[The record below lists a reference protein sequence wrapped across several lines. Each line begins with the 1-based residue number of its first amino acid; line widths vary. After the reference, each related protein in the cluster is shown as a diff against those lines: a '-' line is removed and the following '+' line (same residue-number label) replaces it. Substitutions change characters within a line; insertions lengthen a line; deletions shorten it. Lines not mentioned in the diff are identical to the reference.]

1 MVHFT
6 SSWMGA
12 SNFRR
17 KLRHNSRGRKTL
29 VGVRWHSSFQI
40 PQRQRDAGNK
50 NQDRQREKYA
60 PPLLSGF
67 LLVFFLLLKYPFC
80 WWKCMGIAHEWWNNL
95 CICSILLQLGLSE
108 NRVRFQWLCIVF
120 PSFVNEHILEATFH
134 HVQTNARWHTKET
147 YWVVYN

>member
-1 MVHFT
+1 
-6 SSWMGA
+6 MGA

-67 LLVFFLLLKYPFC
+67 LLVFFSAAQVPFLAGENAWAYLMSDGTIFAYAASYRSWVCLKIGCPQVSMVMYC
-80 WWKCMGIAHEWWNNL
+80 VSI
-95 CICSILLQLGLSE
+95 IC
-108 NRVRFQWLCIVF
+108 
-120 PSFVNEHILEATFH
+120 
-134 HVQTNARWHTKET
+134 
-147 YWVVYN
+147 